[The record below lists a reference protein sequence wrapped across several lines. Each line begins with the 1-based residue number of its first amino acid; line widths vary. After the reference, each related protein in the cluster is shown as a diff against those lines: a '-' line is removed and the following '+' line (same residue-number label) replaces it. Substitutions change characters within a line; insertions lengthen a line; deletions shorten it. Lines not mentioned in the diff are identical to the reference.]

1 MIKLIKPYISF
12 DEVEEG
18 FRDIFE
24 SGWFSKGK
32 FVQKFRDE
40 IAIYTNA
47 KYSHLTTSATTALSI
62 SLRALDIR
70 CGDEVIVSD
79 FSFPATSN
87 VVEDLGATPI
97 FADVSKESYNMLPD
111 ELERKITPKTKAV
124 IFVDA
129 LGNPTG
135 LHTIKDICKKHNI
148 PLIEDGAC
156 ALGSSEDGKMCG
168 EISDITC
175 FSFHPRKLLTTGEGG
190 AITFN
195 SDRFAEFFDIKL
207 NHGAKIENGKF
218 EFIDFGYNFRLS
230 ELQALMGLIQI
241 KKLDSIVESR
251 NRIRDEYLKRL
262 EPLGFR
268 AQRRGDNVVHNVQS
282 LVFVVP
288 KNINRDEL
296 IKFLREKGVETTLG
310 TYALSATAYNRRRY
324 NQIQPNSLYLQENT
338 ITFPCYDG
346 VDIEYIVDII
356 KGYMR

>member
-12 DEVEEG
+12 NEVEEE
-18 FRDIFE
+18 FRDIFS
-24 SGWFSKGK
+24 SGWFSRGE
-32 FVQKFRDE
+32 FVQKFREE
-40 IAIYTNA
+40 IANYTNA
-47 KYSHLTTSATTALSI
+47 KYSHLTTSATTALTI
-62 SLRALDIR
+62 SLKALDIK

-87 VVEDLGATPI
+87 VVEDLGAIPI
-97 FADVSKESYNMLPD
+97 FADVSKETYNMLPD

-124 IFVDA
+124 IFVDT

-135 LHTIKDICKKHNI
+135 LHTIRDICKRYSI

-156 ALGSSEDGKMCG
+156 ALGSSEDGEMCG

-195 SDRFAEFFDIKL
+195 SDRFARFFDIKL
-207 NHGAKIENGKF
+207 NHGAEVKNGKF

-230 ELQALMGLIQI
+230 ELQAVMGIVQI

-251 NRIRDEYLKRL
+251 NRIRDEYMERL
-262 EPLGFR
+262 EPLGFI
-268 AQRRGDNVVHNVQS
+268 AQKRGDDVIHNVQS
-282 LVFVVP
+282 LVFRVP
-288 KNINRDEL
+288 DYLDRDGVINL
-296 IKFLREKGVETTLG
+296 LRENGVETTLG

-338 ITFPCYDG
+338 ITFPCYEE
-346 VDIEYIVDII
+346 VDIEYIVDTI
-356 KGYMR
+356 KRYI